1 MIDIGRLETG
11 VQNSISADNIGIQC
25 VSLCGHPHHLNRSP
39 VSSGGR
45 WILVGVTAKD
55 RLVDNGQVCDY

>member
-1 MIDIGRLETG
+1 MIDIGRLETR
-11 VQNSISADNIGIQC
+11 VQNSVGPNNIRIQC
-25 VSLCGHPHHLNRSP
+25 IGLCGHPYHLNRSP

-45 WILVGVTAKD
+45 WILVGVTAQD